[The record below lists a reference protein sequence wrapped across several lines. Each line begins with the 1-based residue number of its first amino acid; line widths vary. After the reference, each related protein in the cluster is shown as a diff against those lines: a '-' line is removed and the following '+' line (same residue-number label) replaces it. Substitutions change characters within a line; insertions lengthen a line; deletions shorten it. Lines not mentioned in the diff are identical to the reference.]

1 VSGPVLPLV
10 AVALVVVATI
20 GIGVYGLR
28 LARTTSDFLVASR
41 TVSPLWNASAIGGE
55 YLSAASFLGVAGL
68 VMAYGADALWY
79 PVGFVAG
86 YFVLLLFVA
95 APLRRSGAYTVPDFA
110 EVRLGSRGLRRLC
123 ALAVVAIGLLYL
135 VPQLHGAGLA
145 LRATTGAPVQAGAVL
160 VAVVVTVNVAGGGMR
175 SATFVQAFQYWL
187 KLTALAVP
195 AVFLLLAW
203 QGDGRPALDTPT
215 PPAFPQRTTVEV
227 DSSTRFVVDE
237 PVTVTVDGRERRLEA
252 GSTAVPS
259 GSSVVFPAGAA
270 VPHVESLT
278 PATGLDWSRPL
289 SGAGGVEHPLYAT
302 YALVLATF
310 LGTMGLPHVLVRF
323 YTNPDG
329 RAARRTTLGVLA
341 LLGAFYLLPTVYG
354 ALGRLYV
361 PELLLTGRTD
371 AVVLS
376 LPVAA
381 LSGPAGP
388 LLQALLVAG
397 AFAAFLSTSSGLLV
411 TTAGVLAQDL
421 LPAGRG
427 DRSPGRVR
435 GSVRG
440 FQLAALAT
448 GAVSLL
454 VALPAAALPLTQ
466 VVGLAFAV
474 AASTFCPLL
483 VLGIWWRGLTVVGA
497 GAGLLVGGGLSTLAV
512 AATLTGS
519 AGTGGWPAALLAQPA
534 AWTVPTAF
542 AVMVAGSLATRR
554 TVPPDIGRTMMLL
567 HAPEGLGLPAGSG
580 PLGHL
585 DRSSPETTARRRQR
599 AVRRTTP

>member
-1 VSGPVLPLV
+1 VTGAGPPLV
-10 AVALVVVATI
+10 AVALVVSATV
-20 GIGVYGLR
+20 GIGFYGLR

-41 TVSPLWNASAIGGE
+41 SVSPLWNASAIGGE

-68 VMAYGADALWY
+68 VMVYGADALWF

-86 YFVLLLFVA
+86 YFVLLLLVA

-110 EVRLGSRGLRRLC
+110 EVRLGSQGLRRLS
-123 ALAVVAIGLLYL
+123 AVAAVAIGLLYL

-145 LRATTGAPVQAGAVL
+145 LRATTGAPAELGAVL

-187 KLTALAVP
+187 KLAALAVP

-203 QGDGRPALDTPT
+203 QADGRASLNGPT
-215 PPAFPQRTTVEV
+215 APVFAETTTVQV
-227 DSSTRFVVDE
+227 DRAVRFVVDE
-237 PVTVTVDGRERRLEA
+237 PVQVVLDGRVTQLDRGAQRVER
-252 GSTAVPS
+252 GSAL
-259 GSSVVFPAGAA
+259 VFPAGAA
-270 VPHVESLT
+270 VPHVEGLE
-278 PATGLDWSRPL
+278 PATGRSWARPL
-289 SGAGGVEHPLYAT
+289 SGAGGVEHPLYTT

-329 RAARRTTLGVLA
+329 RAARRTTLVVLA
-341 LLGAFYLLPTVYG
+341 LLGAFYLLPALYG

-371 AVVLS
+371 AVVLA

-381 LSGPAGP
+381 LGGPAGP
-388 LLQALLVAG
+388 LLQALLVGG

-411 TTAGVLAQDL
+411 TTAGVLVQDL
-421 LPAGRG
+421 LPTGRG
-427 DRSPGRVR
+427 DRPGGRLR

-440 FQLAALAT
+440 FQLAAVGV
-448 GAVSLL
+448 GAVALAL
-454 VALPAAALPLTQ
+454 ALPAAALPLTQ

-483 VLGIWWRGLTVVGA
+483 VLGIWWRGLTAAGA
-497 GAGLLVGGGLSTLAV
+497 TAGLLAGGGLSTLAV
-512 AATLTGS
+512 ASTLTG
-519 AGTGGWPAALLAQPA
+519 AVAGGWPAALLSQPA

-542 AVMVAGSLATRR
+542 AVMIAGSLLTRKR
-554 TVPPDIGRTMMLL
+554 VPRDVGRIMLAL
-567 HAPEGLGLPAGSG
+567 HAPEALGLVS
-580 PLGHL
+580 HD
-585 DRSSPETTARRRQR
+585 DRSSTGPTARRSQP
-599 AVRRTTP
+599 VIRRSRR

>member
-1 VSGPVLPLV
+1 VNDAALPLV
-10 AVALVVVATI
+10 AVVLVVSATVGI
-20 GIGVYGLR
+20 GIYGLR
-28 LARTTSDFLVASR
+28 LSRTTSDFLVASR

-55 YLSAASFLGVAGL
+55 YLSAASFLGIAGL

-86 YFVLLLFVA
+86 YFVLLLLVA

-123 ALAVVAIGLLYL
+123 AVAAVAIGMLYL

-145 LRATTGAPVQAGAVL
+145 LRATTGAPVQVGAVL

-203 QGDGRPALDTPT
+203 QSDGRPELAG
-215 PPAFPQRTTVEV
+215 PAGPVFAQTTTVSL
-227 DSSTRFVVDE
+227 DSAVRFVVEE
-237 PVTVTVDGRERRLEA
+237 PVDVVVDGRPRTLPAGAQELSD
-252 GSTAVPS
+252 GST
-259 GSSVVFPAGAA
+259 VVFPAGAA
-270 VPHVESLT
+270 VPHVE
-278 PATGLDWSRPL
+278 GLEPSRGSAWVQPL

-329 RAARRTTLGVLA
+329 RAARRTTLVVIA
-341 LLGAFYLLPTVYG
+341 LLGAFYLLPALYG

-381 LSGPAGP
+381 LGGTAGP

-411 TTAGVLAQDL
+411 TTAGVLVQDL
-421 LPAGRG
+421 LPAGRAE
-427 DRSPGRVR
+427 GRLR

-440 FQLAALAT
+440 FQLATVAVGAVALVVALA
-448 GAVSLL
+448 
-454 VALPAAALPLTQ
+454 AAALPVTQ

-483 VLGIWWRGLTVVGA
+483 VLGIWWRGLTATGA
-497 GAGLLVGGGLSTLAV
+497 TAGLLAGGGLSSLAV
-512 AATLTGS
+512 VTTLSG
-519 AGTGGWPAALLAQPA
+519 AVDGGWGQALLAQPA

-542 AVMVAGSLATRR
+542 LVMVVTSLLTRS
-554 TVPPDIGRTMMLL
+554 TVPSDVGRTMLAL
-567 HAPEGLGLPAGSG
+567 HAPDALGLPVT
-580 PLGHL
+580 P
-585 DRSSPETTARRRQR
+585 TARR
-599 AVRRTTP
+599 P